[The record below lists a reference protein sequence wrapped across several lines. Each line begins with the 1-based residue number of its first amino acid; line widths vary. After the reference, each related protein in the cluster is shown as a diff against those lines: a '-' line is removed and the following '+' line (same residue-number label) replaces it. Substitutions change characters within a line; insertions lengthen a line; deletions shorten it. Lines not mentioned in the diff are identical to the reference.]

1 MTERLSRIKAT
12 CILTAATL
20 WFYAP
25 AFADCWSA
33 LDSPEWPRIA
43 QSVAAIQ
50 LCEQIPVGPYGTAS
64 IQVESFDFCSV
75 SNSVA
80 TVSARAQL
88 TCESGSDA
96 LIQMPPLDGEIVAI
110 VALDTAACSIG
121 DTDLQ
126 ISGEIGALLSGLE
139 ETQQIARDWAQSQL
153 ALLCGLHRP

>member
-12 CILTAATL
+12 CILTAATS

-25 AFADCWSA
+25 ASADCWSA

-64 IQVESFDFCSV
+64 VQVESFEFCSV

-88 TCESGSDA
+88 TCEFGSDA

-110 VALDTAACSIG
+110 VALDTTACSVG
-121 DTDLQ
+121 DNDLQ

-139 ETQQIARDWAQSQL
+139 ETQQVARDWAQSQL
-153 ALLCGLHRP
+153 ALLCSLDRP